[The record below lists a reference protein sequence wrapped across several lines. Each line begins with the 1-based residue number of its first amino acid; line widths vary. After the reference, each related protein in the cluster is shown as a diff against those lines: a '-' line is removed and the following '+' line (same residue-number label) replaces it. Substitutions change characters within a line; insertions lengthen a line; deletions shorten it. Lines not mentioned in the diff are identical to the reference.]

1 MNATLEGEGAD
12 SLRRLAINRYDIL
25 MGEDDNIM
33 EAPSPSNE
41 KADSTGE
48 VESAI
53 SIDIAS
59 NITDDVAD
67 ISPKDDSLQPPVG
80 QSSPS
85 PTTTSADGNISS
97 PSSTNKLTLPET
109 PRWRFVSRAKKTEGY
124 SSSAAG
130 TYIIGEWIVLY

>member
-85 PTTTSADGNISS
+85 PTTTSADGTISS

>member
-85 PTTTSADGNISS
+85 PTTTSADGDISS

>member
-80 QSSPS
+80 LLSPS
-85 PTTTSADGNISS
+85 TTTTSADGDVSS